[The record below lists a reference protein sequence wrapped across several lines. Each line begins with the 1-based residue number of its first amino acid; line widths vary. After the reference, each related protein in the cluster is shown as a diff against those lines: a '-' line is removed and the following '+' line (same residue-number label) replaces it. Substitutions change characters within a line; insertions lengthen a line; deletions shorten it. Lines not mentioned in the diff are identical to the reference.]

1 MVAPWNETT
10 LPTLLSKYDLKDI
23 FNADEFGLFY
33 QCLPNKTYHFKGQ
46 KCSGGKNSKVRLTGM
61 AAGNAIGEKL
71 LMFVI
76 GKSKTPRCFKH
87 IKNLP
92 CKYKSQ
98 KKSWMDSQ
106 ILEEWVHKLDRTF
119 RMEGRKIA
127 LLIDNCLAHPS
138 VSDLTNV
145 QLVFLP
151 SNTSSVLQPMDQGVI
166 RSLKAHYR
174 GRAVRRLCRA
184 LDKTKTLPKISNL
197 QAMKILVSSWEAV
210 SAKTIAKCFRNAG
223 ITPEAQNAAITDADD
238 PFSDLKESLQQLHDI
253 DPDMVPEGVT
263 PESLIDVDNE
273 VITTA
278 PIITDDDILRN
289 VTTNQSD
296 EDDDN
301 VEEVEEAKP
310 EQPLISNAYPLFLLS
325 HNEGYSVK

>member
-71 LMFVI
+71 LLFVI

-98 KKSWMDSQ
+98 KKSWIDSQ
-106 ILEEWVHKLDRTF
+106 IFEESVHKLDQTF

-127 LLIDNCLAHPS
+127 LLIDNCPAHPF
-138 VSDLTNV
+138 VSDLTIV

-151 SNTSSVLQPMDQGVI
+151 PNNTSVLQPMDQGVI

-174 GRAVRRLCRA
+174 ERVVRRLCRA
-184 LDKTKTLPKISNL
+184 LDKTKTLPEISIL
-197 QAMKILVSSWEAV
+197 QAMKILVPS
-210 SAKTIAKCFRNAG
+210 
-223 ITPEAQNAAITDADD
+223 
-238 PFSDLKESLQQLHDI
+238 
-253 DPDMVPEGVT
+253 
-263 PESLIDVDNE
+263 
-273 VITTA
+273 
-278 PIITDDDILRN
+278 
-289 VTTNQSD
+289 
-296 EDDDN
+296 
-301 VEEVEEAKP
+301 
-310 EQPLISNAYPLFLLS
+310 
-325 HNEGYSVK
+325 